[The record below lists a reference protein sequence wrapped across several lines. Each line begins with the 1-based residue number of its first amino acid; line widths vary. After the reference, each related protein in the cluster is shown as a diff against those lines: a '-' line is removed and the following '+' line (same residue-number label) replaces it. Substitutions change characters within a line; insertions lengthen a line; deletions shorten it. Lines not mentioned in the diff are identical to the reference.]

1 MGRTDWITKLAVS
14 RFFLFGFENYSI
26 GPTAWHYMK
35 SFDQTPF
42 FLSLVLCVYNVG
54 ALIAAPLF
62 GLITDRVGNPRL
74 IYLFS
79 CLLKVIANV
88 MYSVNI
94 NEYFP
99 LFGRLVS
106 GLADI
111 GLAVLIGQIALQPE
125 TTTRTGNFVLL
136 EGSFCLDSIF
146 GPGIGGLMVFHANI
160 LGLEINEN
168 NSPGIILVVIWLMF
182 LVFSLLLPLE
192 IWKETGEKNRVCISY
207 SDDEETSKALS
218 KRDEPLSRAKLKA
231 IFFDVRISCVF
242 FLTFTSEVF
251 SGTAT
256 FFTPLLALDH
266 FHLHLIHT
274 KLLFLNCTLF
284 TTTFFLFIY
293 LASEYI
299 EERKLMSIALLLQII
314 AIAFL
319 ALLAIFWH
327 NLSSLQYYILLFYV
341 CFGMPYFMYP
351 LGNSLLSKF
360 ADPQYATF
368 VQGVSLGSLNFGI
381 VISRV
386 ILSFVFTKTSLL
398 YYCFGMALIW
408 LIGALWFAVKYKN
421 MAPNVLVNTNSEQ

>member
-1 MGRTDWITKLAVS
+1 MGKTDWITKLAVS
-14 RFFLFGFENYSI
+14 RFFLLGFEVYSI
-26 GPTAWHYMK
+26 APTAWHYMK

-79 CLLKVIANV
+79 CVMKVFGNV
-88 MYSVNI
+88 MYSINV

-99 LFGRLVS
+99 LFGRFIS
-106 GLADI
+106 GFADI
-111 GLAVLIGQIALQPE
+111 GLAVLLGQIALKQQKA
-125 TTTRTGNFVLL
+125 TRTGNFVILDS
-136 EGSFCLDSIF
+136 SFGLGSIF
-146 GPGIGGLMVFHANI
+146 GPGIGGLVVIHANI
-160 LGLEINEN
+160 LGWEINED
-168 NSPGIILVVIWLMF
+168 NSPGIILVVIWLIF
-182 LVFSLLLPLE
+182 FVFSLFLPND
-192 IWKETGEKNRVCISY
+192 IWTDASEKNRDYILY

-251 SGTAT
+251 SSTAT

-274 KLLFLNCTLF
+274 KLLFLNCTFF
-284 TTTFFLFIY
+284 TTILFLAIY
-293 LASEYI
+293 LASEYV
-299 EERKLMSIALLLQII
+299 EERKFYLIALLIQIM

-319 ALLAIFWH
+319 TYLAFSWDH
-327 NLSSLQYYILLFYV
+327 VSSVQYYILLLYV
-341 CFGMPYFMYP
+341 CFGMPYIMYP

-360 ADPQYATF
+360 SDPRYATF
-368 VQGVSLGSLNFGI
+368 VQGVSLGSLNFG
-381 VISRV
+381 VVMSRV

-398 YYCFGMALIW
+398 YYCFGVALMW
-408 LIGALWFAVKYKN
+408 LIGALWFAVMFKK
-421 MAPNVLVNTNSEQ
+421 MVPNV